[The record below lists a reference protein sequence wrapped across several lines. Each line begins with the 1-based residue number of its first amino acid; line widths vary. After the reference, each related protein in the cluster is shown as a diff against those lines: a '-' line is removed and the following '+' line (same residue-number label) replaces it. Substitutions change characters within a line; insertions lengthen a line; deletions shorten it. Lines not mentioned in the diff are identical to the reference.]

1 VAEWLTY
8 TADATL
14 ARTGIVDDLV
24 GGELRKR
31 WNAPGAWSI
40 EIDAD
45 NPAAALFADP
55 GARVEFTRDGTTVM
69 AGPVS
74 ALRRVR
80 TASPPRSSVIV
91 SGADDL
97 GLLWERVAHPQPLTA
112 SPPWS
117 TDAEDVHT
125 DVLSTVIYDL
135 VDRNAGPGAVT
146 AREIPDLSL
155 ATDPVF
161 GTSVTMRARYQI
173 LGEMVAEAAIE
184 EALTLDV
191 VLTHGVGL
199 VFTMTAAGDKTAE
212 VQFSEAFGNLAGYD
226 YQLQAPTG
234 TTLYVGGQGEG
245 TLRDFRIVTDSGAET
260 AWRRIEA
267 LVDRRDLSVS
277 AELDKAGAQALVE
290 RAARTSLSI
299 TPIETESVAWPVDY
313 QVGDL
318 VAVVV
323 DGGRI
328 TDRVTEVV
336 IVLDRFGGRASAT
349 VGALR
354 PAGIASLFA
363 RLRATGRR
371 LGQLERR

>member
-1 VAEWLTY
+1 VAEWLVY
-8 TADATL
+8 TADDTL
-14 ARTGIVDDLV
+14 TRTGIVDDV
-24 GGELRKR
+24 VAGELRKR
-31 WNAPGAWSI
+31 WNAPGAWVV

-117 TDAEDVHT
+117 TDAEDVQT
-125 DVLSTVIYDL
+125 GTLSTVLMTY
-135 VDRNAGPGAVT
+135 VDRNAGATAVA
-146 AREIPDLSL
+146 ARQIPLLTFDG
-155 ATDPVF
+155 DPMA
-161 GTSVTMRARYQI
+161 GTSVTMRARFQT
-173 LGEMVAEAAIE
+173 LGDLVAEAAAE
-184 EALTLDV
+184 EDLRLDV
-191 VLTHGVGL
+191 SLVPGSALMFGVYAT
-199 VFTMTAAGDKTAE
+199 VDRTAE

-245 TLRDFRIVTDSGAET
+245 TARDFRIVTDSAAET

-277 AELDKAGAQALVE
+277 GELDKAGAQALVE

-299 TPIETESVAWPVDY
+299 TPIETESLAWPVDY

-336 IVLDRFGGRASAT
+336 IVLDRFGGRATAT